1 MQKLFHENFPLLTH
15 LYYPIYIHNSKY
27 TSSKTG
33 DKPLRNTLNKI
44 GHIFLKHCK
53 EHFYFRIG
61 QNAYLDSRFLCHK
74 NLLIFIRTLKLQP
87 CTKPLMH
94 WNHVLE
100 LCIKSCGEEL
110 TLFRMCFSGFAH
122 GRRPL
127 PTICDTY
134 STIMKLDTVIPYLEK
149 TQNIYES
156 RDTPFKFC

>member
-1 MQKLFHENFPLLTH
+1 M
-15 LYYPIYIHNSKY
+15 
-27 TSSKTG
+27 
-33 DKPLRNTLNKI
+33 
-44 GHIFLKHCK
+44 KHCK
-53 EHFYFRIG
+53 EHFFFRIG
-61 QNAYLDSRFLCHK
+61 RNVYLDFRFLCHK
-74 NLLIFIRTLKLQP
+74 QLLIFIITLKL

-127 PTICDTY
+127 PTICHTY

-156 RDTPFKFC
+156 RDTPFKFCWNQHFFHRISINLAISVNTDIGLILVHHF